1 VILDADYLLNKRV
14 KAAQKEKI
22 ELRENL
28 LRLRTEREKLALRM
42 DEVRIKHETSSKEA
56 QVNALPSLS
65 SLATMFPLQENLY
78 IPLIYSIL
86 IPTSGTGSPFH
97 RPPRH

>member
-22 ELRENL
+22 ELREDL
-28 LRLRTEREKLALRM
+28 LRLRAEREKLALRM

-56 QVNALPSLS
+56 QVNAPPS
-65 SLATMFPLQENLY
+65 FPLLPPCFHSRKIY
-78 IPLIYSIL
+78 IFL
-86 IPTSGTGSPFH
+86 
-97 RPPRH
+97 